1 MNHRTVSAALC
12 ALALLFTA
20 SLGASAN
27 IGFSVALTPPAPV
40 VETVPPP
47 PAPDTVWTPGYW
59 SWNGVK
65 YVWVPGQY
73 VVAPFPDAIWIG
85 GRWVPR
91 GGHWTW
97 VDGRWRHR

>member
-1 MNHRTVSAALC
+1 MNHCTASAALFT
-12 ALALLFTA
+12 LALLTA
-20 SLGASAN
+20 SLAISAN
-27 IGFSVALTPPAPV
+27 VGFSVSLTPPAPV

-47 PAPDTVWTPGYW
+47 PAPGTVWTPGYW
-59 SWNGVK
+59 SWNGAK

-97 VDGRWRHR
+97 VDGHWRHR